1 MKQLTEGSVNIAR
14 WIRDQVDDHCVR
26 LALRQKTEDA
36 EQHVREWSL
45 VDIANVDDLVEE
57 IETCAHADSLNFRG
71 PTLYGL
77 FSYREAGKRYVSR
90 TLLRV
95 AGQGFNQAMMV
106 GETEA
111 ADARGLTSQMMRHTE
126 VASRIALGH
135 TQEII
140 LQYQQIL
147 AARDKRIEDL
157 EARHFKVLE
166 LHERLASM
174 QHERDMEIVRAQQ
187 SDKRT
192 DFLKEKLDMLAPVL
206 VSKMIGKGAGGAAL
220 GEELMR
226 QFLKSLTPDQM
237 TKIVGSLAPEQAAV
251 INEIYLAYGEREV
264 ANEEGAKSAK
274 GKKSNGQTNAGH

>member
-14 WIRDQVDDHCVR
+14 WLRDQVEDSCVR
-26 LALRQKTEDA
+26 VALRQKTEDT

-45 VDIANVDDLVEE
+45 VDVANVDDLVEE
-57 IETCAHADSLNFRG
+57 IEACAHADSLNFRG

-77 FSYREAGKRYVSR
+77 FSYREGGKRYVSR

-95 AGQGFNQAMMV
+95 AGQGFSQSMV

-140 LQYQQIL
+140 LQYQQLL
-147 AARDKRIEDL
+147 AQRDKRIEDL

-166 LHERLASM
+166 LHERLTSM
-174 QHERDMEIVRAQQ
+174 QHERDMEIIRAQQ

-192 DFLKEKLDMLAPVL
+192 DFLKEKLDMLAPVI

-251 INEIYLAYGEREV
+251 INEIYLAYGEREL
-264 ANEEGAKSAK
+264 EHET
-274 GKKSNGQTNAGH
+274 GKKAANAKKTNGQSGTAGH